1 MSRHPAWS
9 LSARLARRLAAV
21 LAVSIALA
29 ALAVAWR
36 AVVAIRS
43 LDDADLRTQAQA
55 IAAHLHAAADGAP
68 VLNLPVAIADL
79 FRPERAGRRL
89 YAVVTP
95 GGQVLLA
102 SNPAAATRVQ
112 PFIPAQDRLFRVPA
126 TVERRGMIA
135 VSVPA
140 GRWRVVVATG
150 HEQREV
156 LVNSLV
162 GELAASGLWL
172 LGLVGAAGIGVAVL
186 TLRRGLLPLRRI
198 SAAAARIGPAR
209 PGLRL
214 PEAELP
220 IEVLPLVRAMN
231 QALARL
237 EHALDAQRRFV
248 GEAAHAMRT
257 PLAVLMARLDALP
270 AGGEADALR
279 ADADRM
285 ARLVGQMLRMAR
297 LDGMPLDL
305 GQMLD
310 LHAVAIEVIGTLAP
324 LAIRRGV
331 ELALIEAAP
340 RGRTTGDPGTVGV
353 ALTNLIEN
361 AIAHAPP
368 GTTVEVA
375 LDGARRLR
383 VLDRGPGVPEAAR
396 ALIFGR
402 FQRRSGATPDGAGLG
417 LAIVAGIAAAHGG
430 SAWVEP
436 RPGGGSAFVLDL
448 GTAPAWPHAERL
460 AAGDHRAHQIFPM
473 QRAGEH
479 DARDMEDDQYQDQVA
494 GEVVQVID
502 PGHAEIGVG
511 GTEPPAEAGDGQQRQ

>member
-1 MSRHPAWS
+1 VSRPAAWS

-21 LAVSIALA
+21 LAVSIVLA

-43 LDDADLRTQAQA
+43 LDDADLRTQAQV
-55 IAAHLHAAADGAP
+55 IAAHLHAAADGRPA
-68 VLNLPVAIADL
+68 LDLPPAIADL
-79 FRPERAGRRL
+79 FRPGRKERRL
-89 YAVVTP
+89 YVVVRP
-95 GGQVLLA
+95 NGHVLLA
-102 SNPAAATRVQ
+102 SDLAAATRLR
-112 PFIPAQDRLFRVPA
+112 PFIPQQDRLFRVPA
-126 TVERRGMIA
+126 VAGRRGMIA

-140 GRWRVVVATG
+140 GRWRVVVAAG
-150 HEQREV
+150 HEQRDV
-156 LVNSLV
+156 LVDSLV
-162 GELAASGLWL
+162 GELAASGVWL

-186 TLRRGLLPLRRI
+186 TLRRGLAPLRRI

-214 PEAELP
+214 PEAGLP
-220 IEVLPLVRAMN
+220 IEVLPLVGAMN

-270 AGGEADALR
+270 ADAETDALR

-305 GQMLD
+305 GQALD
-310 LHAVAIEVIGTLAP
+310 LHAVAIEAISALAP

-331 ELALIEAAP
+331 ELALIETAP
-340 RGRTTGDPGTVGV
+340 HGRSNGDPATVGV

-361 AIAHAPP
+361 AIAHAPS

-375 LDGARRLR
+375 IDGVRRLR

-396 ALIFGR
+396 KLIFRR
-402 FQRRSGATPDGAGLG
+402 FRRGSGAAPDGAGLG
-417 LAIVAGIAAAHGG
+417 LAIVAGIAATHGG
-430 SAWVEP
+430 SASVEP
-436 RPGGGSAFVLDL
+436 RPGGGAAFVLDL
-448 GTAPAWPHAERL
+448 GPAPPGAERL
-460 AAGDHRAHQIFPM
+460 AAGEHGAHQVFPM
-473 QRAGEH
+473 QHAGDH
-479 DARDMEDDQYQDQVA
+479 DAADMEDDQHQNQVA
-494 GEVVQVID
+494 GEVVKVID
-502 PGHAEIGVG
+502 PGHAEPGVG
-511 GTEPPAEAGDGQQRQ
+511 GGEPAAEAGDGQQRQ